1 MYIYTHIFP
10 LFPVAISRRVDIDVS
25 PQHWDLHNGHCKAIL
40 LKLQAE
46 LLSQSLCSAMRS
58 TLAGFSGSSASSH
71 MIPFARGPRIP
82 TEYAKLWLLFAAS
95 LSISIFIAISGV
107 CSVALPSKRRQ
118 QSLCQS
124 CGPRSHHMYH
134 GCCIGGE
141 VRLCTLSFLPP
152 AKPQRI
158 NPGWPFWD
166 HLRISL
172 LPRIS
177 WTFTH
182 RMWPHNALVGW
193 HPVGA
198 EIIGKFWHCSC
209 KCTCCLST
217 VSF

>member
-1 MYIYTHIFP
+1 MYIYIP
-10 LFPVAISRRVDIDVS
+10 LFPVEISRRGDIDVS

-82 TEYAKLWLLFAAS
+82 TKCAKLWLLCAAS
-95 LSISIFIAISGV
+95 LSISIFIAMSMSGV
-107 CSVALPSKRRQ
+107 YSVTLPSKRRQ

-152 AKPQRI
+152 AKPQKI
-158 NPGWPFWD
+158 NPGWPFE
-166 HLRISL
+166 I
-172 LPRIS
+172 
-177 WTFTH
+177 TFASPCYH
-182 RMWPHNALVGW
+182 A
-193 HPVGA
+193 
-198 EIIGKFWHCSC
+198 
-209 KCTCCLST
+209 
-217 VSF
+217 

>member
-1 MYIYTHIFP
+1 MYIYIYP
-10 LFPVAISRRVDIDVS
+10 LFPVAISRRGDIDVS

-82 TEYAKLWLLFAAS
+82 TKCGFAIHLYLYRHVRCLLRDPAFQTQAT
-95 LSISIFIAISGV
+95 
-107 CSVALPSKRRQ
+107 VALPELWA
-118 QSLCQS
+118 SLAS
-124 CGPRSHHMYH
+124 HVSWMLHRWRSPVVHAVLSAPCETTKNKSGM
-134 GCCIGGE
+134 
-141 VRLCTLSFLPP
+141 TL
-152 AKPQRI
+152 
-158 NPGWPFWD
+158 WD